1 MVGQIVV
8 ESVLGDQQLVF
19 KVGDFAALY
28 VELRDRHR
36 MPGLLSRFPDV
47 GQGTHEELA
56 SRNANKGV
64 APLVELL
71 GDGNTLIQGDGR
83 GRDHHDG
90 VPLHLAAGRA
100 KGAKSHRCAHDEHCG
115 ESEPS
120 QKRYGALTNELERR
134 IQASGLRVGRGRCR
148 RWL

>member
-56 SRNANKGV
+56 SRNA
-64 APLVELL
+64 
-71 GDGNTLIQGDGR
+71 LIQGDGR